1 EKGDTLSI
9 TVTAHEGAEGVT
21 ATGKPPIPATAS
33 PDLVVSKSDGGA
45 SVNAGGSVAYTI
57 NYSNAGL
64 ANATGVVLTEF
75 LPTGSTFNAAGS
87 TPGWVAVGTSQ
98 FRFAVCHL
106 AAGAIGSAAFYVDV
120 PTPVQAGLERLDN
133 TVQITDD
140 GTHGADTNPANNAGV
155 DSTPINAAPDL
166 VITKTDGGT
175 STVAGGIVLYQI
187 TYTNVGTQNADGVV
201 ITE

>member
-75 LPTGSTFNAAGS
+75 LPTGSSFNAAVS
-87 TPGWVAVGTSQ
+87 TPGWVAVGTSE
-98 FRFAVCHL
+98 FRFEVGNLPAGGSGSVVFAVTVPIPVP
-106 AAGAIGSAAFYVDV
+106 AA
-120 PTPVQAGLERLDN
+120 LEQLSN
-133 TVQITDD
+133 TVQIADD
-140 GTHGADTNPANNAGV
+140 
-155 DSTPINAAPDL
+155 
-166 VITKTDGGT
+166 
-175 STVAGGIVLYQI
+175 
-187 TYTNVGTQNADGVV
+187 
-201 ITE
+201 